1 MAQIVG
7 IDREQM
13 TEADGNDIEH
23 AAIEIKILEAEEAL
37 VPEAA
42 RIVGDDQFAVV
53 MLHSFIVGDRIAL
66 VGQQRDEHERR
77 QEHDGGDIMGLEARD
92 PSYRV
97 SQGQSSFR
105 NAGNVSPGWHQ
116 LGHMFSGPGLIGR
129 RICAN
134 P

>member
-7 IDREQM
+7 IDRDKM
-13 TEADGNDIEH
+13 AEADGNDIEH
-23 AAIEIKILEAEEAL
+23 ASIEIKVLEAEEAL

-77 QEHDGGDIMGLEARD
+77 QEHDGGDIMGLEERD

-97 SQGQSSFR
+97 SGGQSSLR
-105 NAGNVSPGWHQ
+105 NAGNVSPGWH
-116 LGHMFSGPGLIGR
+116 
-129 RICAN
+129 
-134 P
+134 